1 MNLDYLKKNKWI
13 FLIIFGIIIF
23 SIRLIGLTI
32 SLYDDEANFAYTLSH
47 LNSFGFNTHYF
58 THIFFNWIYIP
69 IIALFGL
76 EIWVF
81 RLVPWVF
88 GILNTLLVYFFAKR
102 HYSEGAAFFASLLML
117 ISFYPTLA
125 SLQFDV
131 EGSLVTFA
139 ITLLFFSL
147 LESEKATT
155 SKSKLFWQI
164 MAGIGLGIPIIKYN
178 PGYLIFTL
186 VIYALINR
194 HFNFRHVF
202 KDLFVIYLTGAFV
215 FFSFILL
222 GIISSPDNWLNF
234 VWVGGFSDT
243 KFGHPIY
250 YLALSMFLLW
260 STPLLFSFYPIS
272 ILKWDRK
279 NLLLII
285 WISVPLLVY
294 SFLLPYGAMDRY
306 FMNTIP
312 ALCMLG
318 GYFIAKMNFNKK
330 QVIIGSVLFTFF
342 TTLFFILNL
351 IPFKYIPRF
360 PELYL
365 SELKNL
371 NLNFLFAYTSASGPT
386 FGMNFLILFL
396 VLVISFMALLGF
408 WLWERYIPENSN
420 NKNGN
425 NNNNKKNKNITAA
438 FFLIFI
444 SVGLAYNVFLVSEYL
459 FHPTTPNVSEVQ
471 LSMINYVKENNLSY
485 PIYTNDEGVQWTL
498 DHDYKDQI
506 KTQGFADNE
515 IGLSVS
521 KATERIKQSGGT
533 ILLLHWPPLPDN
545 SPAWEVVRACKI
557 DRQFYSKGILI
568 GDVYHCNK
576 NN

>member
-1 MNLDYLKKNKWI
+1 MNFNYNYITKNKWI
-13 FLIIFGIIIF
+13 FLIILGIIIF
-23 SIRLIGLTI
+23 SVRLIGLNI

-58 THIFFNWIYIP
+58 THIFFNWIYMP
-69 IIALFGL
+69 LIALFGFK
-76 EIWVF
+76 IWVF
-81 RLVPWVF
+81 RLVPWIF
-88 GILNTLLVYFFAKR
+88 GILTTLLVYFFAKR
-102 HYSEGAAFFASLLML
+102 HYSERTAFFASLLML

-147 LESEKATT
+147 LESERVT
-155 SKSKLFWQI
+155 SSKNKLFWQI

-186 VIYALINR
+186 AIYALINR
-194 HFNFRHVF
+194 HFNFCQAF

-222 GIISSPDNWLNF
+222 GIISSPENWLNF

-243 KFGHPIY
+243 KFGHPLY
-250 YLALSMFLLW
+250 YLALTMFLLW
-260 STPLLFSFYPIS
+260 STPLLFSFYLLS

-279 NLLLII
+279 NLLLVT
-285 WISVPLLVY
+285 WISVPLLAY

-312 ALCMLG
+312 ALTILG

-351 IPFKYIPRF
+351 IPFKYIPCF

-386 FGMNFLILFL
+386 FGINFLILFL

-408 WLWERYIPENSN
+408 WLCW
-420 NKNGN
+420 
-425 NNNNKKNKNITAA
+425 KKESMATA

-459 FHPTTPNVSEVQ
+459 FHPTTPNVSTVQ
-471 LSMINYVKENNLSY
+471 WSMIKYVEENNLSY
-485 PIYTNDEGVQWTL
+485 PVYTNDEGIQWAL

-521 KATERIKQSGGT
+521 KVTERIKQSGGT
-533 ILLLHWPPLPDN
+533 ILLLHWPPLPNN
-545 SPAWEVVRACKI
+545 SPAWEVVRLCTPFR
-557 DRQFYSKGILI
+557 DFYSHGQLI
-568 GDVYHCNK
+568 GQIFTCTLQK
-576 NN
+576 